1 MAKIACNES
10 AKAGARVSIDPE
22 TIKVGQCYQCG
33 GNLRRVLRIMPDGRI
48 QYEQRSRGR
57 IKAWKPGML
66 SVTLFAASVERQVPC
81 DWTPEREQKRCKGP
95 SL

>member
-1 MAKIACNES
+1 MN
-10 AKAGARVSIDPE
+10 AKAGAKVSIDPE
-22 TIKVGQCYQCG
+22 KIEVGQCYLCG

-48 QYEQRSRGR
+48 QFEHRSGGPSR

-81 DWTPEREQKRCKGP
+81 DWTPQ
-95 SL
+95 SD